1 MIFLSSNILIA
12 QEKTHI
18 KVLFAKRHYQN
29 IGKPNNLNVFGNK

>member
-12 QEKTHI
+12 QEKTPI